1 MKREI
6 SMIVLD
12 TDILIE
18 TFDKKSAQ
26 GAEILRKIEG
36 YEIATTSINLDEI
49 VYGFYKVKKEIVRE
63 LMEFNI
69 LDYTKSDALLSAKLE
84 VELEKIGKPTGR
96 FDTMIAAICINRD
109 ATLSTLN
116 RTHFER
122 FIEFGLR
129 LFYV

>member
-1 MKREI
+1 
-6 SMIVLD
+6 
-12 TDILIE
+12 
-18 TFDKKSAQ
+18 
-26 GAEILRKIEG
+26 LRHSIRSQRRGQRFSEKIEG
-36 YEIATTSINLDEI
+36 YEIATTSINLHEI
-49 VYGFYKVKKEIVRE
+49 VYGFYKVKKEIVRA

-84 VELEKIGKPTGR
+84 VELEKIGKPAGR

-129 LFYV
+129 LFHV